1 MRLLVPLLVLTVGCS
16 PAARLKVRSQRDTRT
31 LAAAANE
38 YWRAVRWG
46 DVGTAAAYLESPDE
60 RLRLGRLASEP
71 KVRVTDAQVVQIVL
85 GDALPEARLPESRE
99 GIAVVRVE
107 GYDVVSGRVDTVTVE
122 QHWVLV
128 GHGWRVDAE
137 RSPLGADRP
146 W

>member
-16 PAARLKVRSQRDTRT
+16 PAARLKIRSQRDTRT
-31 LAAAANE
+31 LATAASD
-38 YWRAVRWG
+38 YWLAVRWG
-46 DVGTAAAYLESPDE
+46 DVGTAAAFLESPEE

-71 KVRVTDAQVVQIVL
+71 KVRVTDAQVVQVVI
-85 GDALPEARLPESRE
+85 GDELPEAREPETRE
-99 GIAVVRVE
+99 GVAVVRVE
-107 GYDVVSGRVDTVTVE
+107 GYDVVSGRVDIVTLE

-128 GHGWRVDAE
+128 GHDWRVDAE